1 MGPPPSRME
10 PTGGSGREAHT
21 PRLLPS
27 PAPLER
33 SPLGPATRPTTRSYG
48 KLGPLWPRASA
59 CGSSPARRET
69 EGSGGQLAR
78 LSHCGHAV
86 LRALC
91 PGVPRLPPAL
101 RGPRRP
107 SWCCPFPGLW
117 AHGGPRPR
125 TNRLFSERP
134 SPSRDRGPCWVLAC
148 SAGTARSDLGHEVPL
163 PGSAAHMDPEGTGP
177 PLGAA
182 APHPCWDVKS
192 RACPTPGLQ
201 GQRCA
206 AQDVC
211 IAHEGLTRRLACS
224 PGPSRQV
231 HTGMWPR
238 KGPRGQMTRAAGQ
251 ARSPG
256 RRRGLLELPAHADQ
270 PDRRC
275 VRTSLSAGG
284 SRAGP
289 GTAGAVSETS
299 QIFWG
304 KLERRGH
311 GERPLP
317 RALEKVMW
325 GG

>member
-21 PRLLPS
+21 PCLLPS

-59 CGSSPARRET
+59 CGFSPARRET

-91 PGVPRLPPAL
+91 LRVPRLPPAL

-134 SPSRDRGPCWVLAC
+134 SPSGDRGPCWVLAC

-177 PLGAA
+177 ASCSSCSAPVLGHGCQELRFPDPRLAGTA
-182 APHPCWDVKS
+182 LHSSGCLHRTRRINPPAGLLS
-192 RACPTPGLQ
+192 RAFQ
-201 GQRCA
+201 
-206 AQDVC
+206 
-211 IAHEGLTRRLACS
+211 
-224 PGPSRQV
+224 
-231 HTGMWPR
+231 
-238 KGPRGQMTRAAGQ
+238 TRAH
-251 ARSPG
+251 
-256 RRRGLLELPAHADQ
+256 RRVASERAPWADDRG
-270 PDRRC
+270 
-275 VRTSLSAGG
+275 G
-284 SRAGP
+284 GP
-289 GTAGAVSETS
+289 GTESGS
-299 QIFWG
+299 
-304 KLERRGH
+304 
-311 GERPLP
+311 PP
-317 RALEKVMW
+317 RAP
-325 GG
+325 GITRPR